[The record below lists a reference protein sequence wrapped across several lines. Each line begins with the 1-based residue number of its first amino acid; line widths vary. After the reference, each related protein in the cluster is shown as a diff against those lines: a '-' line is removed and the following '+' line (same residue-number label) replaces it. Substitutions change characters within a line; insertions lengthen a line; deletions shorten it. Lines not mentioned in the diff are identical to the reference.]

1 MTLNSSRIHKS
12 LITLGFILLG
22 FVPMSADGVKWTE
35 APQFELLV
43 NGKADLTA
51 RIYQPQQYKPL
62 MLIISQQF
70 KTPILLDLKARTYG
84 QVKISSVS
92 SNEDISITLP
102 DFPKAINPKPYTV
115 TKGVTTFT
123 LTGKSIKIKYKESLV
138 GEVSLGILLA
148 HSPVYKL
155 LRDKYKPNPS
165 DIKKLKRIK
174 KKTDVVCL
182 FATWCPTCKLTVPRF
197 LKIMQLVN
205 KGNYNIRYI
214 GIAMGGSE
222 PAHFLEKYGH
232 EYPAFI
238 FFRDGK
244 EIGRISGNPV
254 RPFEREMYDI
264 LKK

>member
-1 MTLNSSRIHKS
+1 MNRQNFHTHKS
-12 LITLGFILLG
+12 LIICGFILLG
-22 FVPMSADGVKWTE
+22 TFSSFANGMRWIE

-62 MLIISQQF
+62 MLIISQHL
-70 KTPILLDLKARTYG
+70 KTPVLLDLKSKTFG
-84 QVKISSVS
+84 KVKISPVS
-92 SNEDISITLP
+92 ASEDIGITLP
-102 DFPKAINPKPYTV
+102 GLPKAINPKPYTV
-115 TKGVTTFT
+115 TGGTTVFT
-123 LTGKSIKIKYKESLV
+123 LAGKSIKIKYKESLV

-155 LRDKYKPNPS
+155 LRDKYKPNPK
-165 DIKKLKRIK
+165 DIKNLKRIK
-174 KKTDVVCL
+174 KKTNVVCL

-205 KGNYNIRYI
+205 NGNYSIRFI

-232 EYPAFI
+232 DYPAFI
-238 FFRDGK
+238 FFRNGK
-244 EIGRISGNPV
+244 EIGRITGNPAQ
-254 RPFEREMYDI
+254 PLEREMYAI
-264 LKK
+264 LKQ